1 MTTVIVHYQEIT
13 LKGRNRS
20 WFINMLARNVRQALA
35 DLDVVEVRST
45 VGRLEL
51 TLASDDHWEEARIR
65 LSRLPGI
72 DHFARAVHVPADV
85 DAMAAA
91 VIAGLQGRTPLP
103 FRIKV
108 HRADKRFALTSP
120 QLERLIGQKVV
131 DAVGWP
137 VDLSHPKFVVRIDV
151 LMTEA
156 YVFFDREP
164 GTGGL
169 TVGSGGKAV
178 CLLSGGIDSPVA
190 AWRLIRRGV
199 RVPLVHFHSYPILND
214 TSQEKARELAAT
226 LTKYQLKTRLYLVP
240 IGAFQQQVVVTVPP
254 ELRVIIYRR
263 MMVRLAERIA
273 LRIKADAL
281 ITGEVVGQVA
291 SQTLENIRA
300 IDDAAT
306 LPILRPLIGTDKD
319 VITQEAMRIGTY
331 ETSIIPDQDCCTL
344 FTPRYPATRAAMD
357 TVLRA
362 EAALDVQALMDEA
375 LAGIIVEDR
384 RFPGTVVEKVEN
396 DKMRRLLTQETHT

>member
-1 MTTVIVHYQEIT
+1 MTTTVIVHYQEIT

-20 WFINMLARNVRQALA
+20 WFINMLARNVRQALS
-35 DLDVVEVRST
+35 DLDVLDVRST

-51 TLASDDHWEEARIR
+51 TLGSDDNWEEVRTR

-72 DHFARAVHVPADV
+72 DHFAKAVHIPADIES
-85 DAMAAA
+85 MAAT
-91 VIAGLQGRTPLP
+91 VIEGLRGRTPVP

-108 HRADKRFALTSP
+108 HRADKRFPLQSP
-120 QLERLIGQKVV
+120 EIERQVGQRVV
-131 DAVGWP
+131 DAVNWP
-137 VDLSHPKFVVRIDV
+137 VDLRHPQFVVRIDV
-151 LMTEA
+151 LSTEA
-156 YVFFDREP
+156 YVFFDRES
-164 GTGGL
+164 GVGGL
-169 TVGSGGKAV
+169 PVGSGGKAL

-214 TSQEKARELAAT
+214 ASQEKARELAST
-226 LTKYQLKTRLYLVP
+226 LTKYQLRTRLYLVP
-240 IGAFQQQVVVTVPP
+240 IGAFQQQVVVAVPA

-300 IDDAAT
+300 IDEVAT

-319 VITQEAMRIGTY
+319 AITKEAIGIGTY
-331 ETSIIPDQDCCTL
+331 STSILPDQDCCTL
-344 FTPRYPATRAAMD
+344 FTPRYPATRASLES
-357 TVLRA
+357 VRRA
-362 EAALDVQALMDEA
+362 EAALDIEA
-375 LAGIIVEDR
+375 LVAEALSGIVIEDR
-384 RFPGTVVEKVEN
+384 RFPGAVAGNEN
-396 DKMRRLLTQETHT
+396 DKMRRFLAQETQT